1 MRVPPIY
8 IRKEKRSGGAPEE
21 FENNFAFCSEIRT
34 FAANFK
40 VDRFELLATTVK
52 NAKIY
57 SVR

>member
-1 MRVPPIY
+1 V
-8 IRKEKRSGGAPEE
+8 PEE
-21 FENNFAFCSEIRT
+21 FENNFVFCSEIRT